1 MITNIIRD
9 IIKDFPSVANST
21 VKLVCVNKENNEFT
35 VAPTTD
41 NNLNIVVQST
51 PGAAKSVED
60 WKKKMITDSIY
71 IATQPDTHTADGKP
85 ITMSALADMIDKF
98 INMDVVL
105 WQL

>member
-1 MITNIIRD
+1 MITNIIRN

-21 VKLVCVNKENNEFT
+21 LFLFYDNKQIHEFA
-35 VAPTTD
+35 VSLTD
-41 NNLNIVVQST
+41 NDNIIIVVQNT
-51 PGAAKSVED
+51 IEAAKSVED
-60 WKKKMITDSIY
+60 WKKKMIADHIY